1 MEYYTGILSCH
12 LGDLFLLYNYSSLKR
27 HPNISG
33 SHYFFKS
40 CISKY
45 ILVLAILIQSNFVS
59 AKTVVSVEIPR
70 TIVALYDSRSNEQI
84 FNTKIHQ
91 LAEMP
96 LNHLGLK
103 VRYHDIHD
111 ALPATGSLLDTRG
124 ILLWLPSS
132 GVPNPNQ
139 LLHWLIKQ
147 AEEGR
152 KIVVMGSHGFEKN
165 EKGEFADKNLI
176 EKFWKTLGLR
186 KTARWSSV
194 TYDLTLHAEDENM
207 VAYEK
212 PFLGML
218 PPFPELQIINLSM
231 VSYASVIDTSKN
243 KTVSEVITIGRKG
256 SYVAPGYAN
265 ITINA
270 GKKRYWFLNPYAFY
284 RQAFDVSDL
293 PIPDTTTQTGR
304 RIYYS
309 HIDGDG
315 WRNHTKV
322 PKYKDNQTL
331 SAEVILKEIILK
343 YSNLPVTV
351 APIAGD
357 LDDQWFGT
365 NRAAKL
371 AREIFKLPHVEAGSH
386 TYSHPYHWDFFR
398 DENVESEAAFE
409 EFYKTSKTK
418 MNKAIS
424 FLNLNPSKSAIGT
437 SPVVDSSSFARNTM
451 KHPSIV
457 DKVQE
462 TYGTPRAYYNGSY
475 DLTHDIAG
483 SVKFIQTLLP
493 TGKRIQLLQW
503 SGNALPFPD
512 AIRESRILGIRN
524 LNGGD
529 TRFDSE
535 FDSISWVMP
544 IGRNVGG
551 EQQIYA
557 SASNE
562 NTYTNFW
569 TKRFY
574 GFQFLI
580 ETLMRTETP
589 IRLKPINI
597 YYHMYSGERLASLN
611 ALRKVLNYAMSRSIT
626 PITASQFA
634 SIADGFYTTEIEK
647 IGDNRWRIAGRGE
660 LQTIRFDHAPF
671 KGVDFFKSEGVIGQT
686 HSHGSL
692 YVALD
697 PDYPEPIIATKS
709 LVSSSHE
716 PKAERPYLISSR
728 WEVKKLEILSEGF
741 KFKVRGFGHGNM
753 TWFVPNNG
761 SYEIK
766 VEYVDGSKHILTSKV
781 KENNQ
786 LLIPLHK
793 ITKQYS
799 TVSVQRGA
807 T

>member
-1 MEYYTGILSCH
+1 M
-12 LGDLFLLYNYSSLKR
+12 
-27 HPNISG
+27 
-33 SHYFFKS
+33 
-40 CISKY
+40 
-45 ILVLAILIQSNFVS
+45 QSNFVS
-59 AKTVVSVEIPR
+59 AKASASVEVPR
-70 TIVALYDSRSNEQI
+70 TIIALYDSRSNEQP

-103 VRYHDIHD
+103 LRYHDIHE
-111 ALPATGSLLDTRG
+111 ALPASDSLLGLRG

-132 GVPNPNQ
+132 GVPHPNA

-147 AEEGR
+147 AEDGR

-165 EKGEFADKNLI
+165 EKGELADKNLI
-176 EKFWKTLGLR
+176 AKFWEILGLR
-186 KTARWSSV
+186 KTGRWSSV
-194 TYDLTLHAEDENM
+194 TFDLELHAKDENM
-207 VAYEK
+207 VAYER

-218 PPFPELQIINLSM
+218 PPFPELQMIDPSM
-231 VSYASVIDTSKN
+231 ASYASVTNTSEDRKI
-243 KTVSEVITIGRKG
+243 SDVITIGSKG
-256 SYVAPGYAN
+256 SYVAPGYAT
-265 ITINA
+265 ITINS

-284 RQAFDVSDL
+284 RQAFEVHDL

-315 WRNHTKV
+315 WRNPTKV

-331 SAEVILKEIILK
+331 SAEVVLKEIILK
-343 YSNLPVTV
+343 YSDLPVTV

-365 NRAAKL
+365 NRAAEL

-398 DENVESEAAFE
+398 DENVASEAAFE
-409 EFYKTSKTK
+409 TLYKASKTK
-418 MNKAIS
+418 MNEAMR
-424 FLNLNPSKSAIGT
+424 FLNLSATKSASGT
-437 SPVVDSSSFARNTM
+437 SPVLDSGLLARNTM
-451 KHPSIV
+451 KYPSIV
-457 DKVQE
+457 EKVQK
-462 TYGTPRAYYNGSY
+462 TYGTPRAYYNGPY
-475 DLTHDIAG
+475 DLSHDIAG
-483 SVKFIQTLLP
+483 SVKFIETLLP
-493 TGKRIQLLQW
+493 ADKRIELLQW
-503 SGNALPFPD
+503 SGDALPFSD

-544 IGRNVGG
+544 IGRKVGG

-562 NTYTNFW
+562 NSYTNFW

-574 GFQFLI
+574 GFQYLV

-589 IRLKPINI
+589 IRIKPMNI

-611 ALRKVLNYAMSRSIT
+611 ALRKVLDYATSRSVS
-626 PITASQFA
+626 PISASQFA

-647 IGDNRWRIAGRGE
+647 MTENRWRVKGRGE
-660 LQTIRFDHAPF
+660 LQTIRFDHAEL
-671 KGVDFFKSEGVIGQT
+671 KAVDFSKSKGLIGQT
-686 HSHGSL
+686 HAHGSL

-697 PDYPEPIIATKS
+697 PAYPEPIIATKS
-709 LVSSSHE
+709 LASSSHAPE
-716 PKAERPYLISSR
+716 AERPYLIDSR
-728 WEVKKLEILSEGF
+728 WDVKQLEILSEGF
-741 KFKVRGFGHGNM
+741 KFKVRGFGQGKM
-753 TWFVPNNG
+753 TWFVPNKG
-761 SYEIK
+761 SYKID
-766 VEYVDGSKHILTSKV
+766 VEYVDGSKHSLISKT
-781 KENNQ
+781 KETNQ
-786 LLIPLHK
+786 LLIPLQK

-799 TVSVQRGA
+799 IVSVQREA
-807 T
+807 I